1 MSQANAYKNLVA
13 SRKPKPAPISQR
25 EGFANGDESNVS
37 EDQSTIESVV
47 LLPEPAVIS
56 PAADV
61 LPVAPITTPVV
72 STPAVAPV
80 SMSPTQL
87 APVVP
92 TQSKKR
98 GRPATGKR
106 SDDAWIGRTYY
117 VQRETDL
124 DVEDYL
130 LKLKRQG
137 IDIDKSELVDFM
149 LAAWAKWQQGEN
161 IDILLDEFTPR
172 QKGK

>member
-13 SRKPKPAPISQR
+13 SRKPKPDPI
-25 EGFANGDESNVS
+25 GDESNVS
-37 EDQSTIESVV
+37 DDQSTVESVV
-47 LLPEPAVIS
+47 SLPEPVVIA
-56 PAADV
+56 PAAD
-61 LPVAPITTPVV
+61 LPVAPIAAPVV
-72 STPAVAPV
+72 STPEVAPV
-80 SMSPTQL
+80 SISPTQL
-87 APVVP
+87 APVAP
-92 TQSKKR
+92 TQPKKR

-137 IDIDKSELVDFM
+137 IDIDKSELVDFL

>member
-13 SRKPKPAPISQR
+13 SRKPKPDPL
-25 EGFANGDESNVS
+25 GDKSNVS
-37 EDQSTIESVV
+37 DDQSTVESVV
-47 LLPEPAVIS
+47 SLPEPAVIV
-56 PAADV
+56 PAAD
-61 LPVAPITTPVV
+61 LPVAPIAAPAV
-72 STPAVAPV
+72 STPQVAPV
-80 SMSPTQL
+80 SISPTQL
-87 APVVP
+87 APVAP
-92 TQSKKR
+92 TQPKKR

>member
-13 SRKPKPAPISQR
+13 SRKPKPDPLV
-25 EGFANGDESNVS
+25 DESHIS
-37 EDQSTIESVV
+37 DDRSTVESVV
-47 LLPEPAVIS
+47 SLPEPEVIA
-56 PAADV
+56 PAAD
-61 LPVAPITTPVV
+61 LPVAPIAAPVV
-72 STPAVAPV
+72 STPQVAPV
-80 SMSPTQL
+80 PISPTQL
-87 APVVP
+87 APVVL
-92 TQSKKR
+92 TQPKKR

-137 IDIDKSELVDFM
+137 IDIDKSELVDFL

>member
-13 SRKPKPAPISQR
+13 SRKQKPDPAVV
-25 EGFANGDESNVS
+25 ES
-37 EDQSTIESVV
+37 IAESVIP
-47 LLPEPAVIS
+47 LPETDP
-56 PAADV
+56 V
-61 LPVAPITTPVV
+61 LPLPPEVIEPIQKPVV
-72 STPAVAPV
+72 SNPEIPP
-80 SMSPTQL
+80 MSISSVQSPSSIIQ
-87 APVVP
+87 P
-92 TQSKKR
+92 QSKKR

-106 SDDAWIGRTYY
+106 SDEAWIGRTYY

-137 IDIDKSELVDFM
+137 IEIDKSELVDFM
-149 LAAWAKWQQGEN
+149 LAAWTKWQKGEN

-172 QKGK
+172 RKSD

>member
-13 SRKPKPAPISQR
+13 SRKQKPDPVVEAATTASVVPLSEPLTEVTIVPIAAPI
-25 EGFANGDESNVS
+25 
-37 EDQSTIESVV
+37 
-47 LLPEPAVIS
+47 
-56 PAADV
+56 
-61 LPVAPITTPVV
+61 V
-72 STPAVAPV
+72 STPEVAPV
-80 SMSPTQL
+80 SMP
-87 APVVP
+87 PVQSP

-106 SDDAWIGRTYY
+106 SDEAWIGRTYY

-137 IDIDKSELVDFM
+137 IEIDKSELVDFM
-149 LAAWAKWQQGEN
+149 LAAWTKWQQGEN

-172 QKGK
+172 QKS

>member
-13 SRKPKPAPISQR
+13 SRKPKPDPIV
-25 EGFANGDESNVS
+25 DESNVS
-37 EDQSTIESVV
+37 DEQSTVGSVV
-47 LLPEPAVIS
+47 SLPEPAVIA
-56 PAADV
+56 PAAD
-61 LPVAPITTPVV
+61 LPVAPIATPVV
-72 STPAVAPV
+72 STPAVAPIP
-80 SMSPTQL
+80 MSPTQL
-87 APVVP
+87 APVAP
-92 TQSKKR
+92 AQPKKR